1 MQLVSQE
8 VGALSSSMAVV
19 DGEKRTARPLLHL
32 LELGLNNVEY
42 DAYAIFVVVADHALM
57 SVRSIRN
64 DDAILFRCEFGRVV
78 LLLELLYLLSFQLHV
93 LTSLIQSH
101 LHTTVVHNLPRISDL
116 HLRLRRLFIVL

>member
-1 MQLVSQE
+1 
-8 VGALSSSMAVV
+8 MAVV

-78 LLLELLYLLSFQLHV
+78 LLLELLYLLSF
-93 LTSLIQSH
+93 
-101 LHTTVVHNLPRISDL
+101 
-116 HLRLRRLFIVL
+116 